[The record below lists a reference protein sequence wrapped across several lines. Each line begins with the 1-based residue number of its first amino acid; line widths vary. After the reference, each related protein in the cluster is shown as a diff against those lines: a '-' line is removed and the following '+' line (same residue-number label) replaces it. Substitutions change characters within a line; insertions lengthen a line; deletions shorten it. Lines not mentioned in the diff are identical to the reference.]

1 MESFIA
7 ILHIFVALILIAL
20 VLLQDTK
27 SGSVGGAFGGG
38 GSSSILGATGAVTL
52 AQKMTRWTAV
62 VFALTSIGLSV
73 FASRSQKSVMDSA
86 VLTNVPAA
94 TASSAPSST
103 TSPAAPA
110 APADAAAAPA
120 APSSAPAT
128 TGH

>member
-7 ILHIFVALILIAL
+7 ILHILVALILISL

-94 TASSAPSST
+94 TAPATTP
-103 TSPAAPA
+103 TSPAAGAPTA
-110 APADAAAAPA
+110 APVAPA
-120 APSSAPAT
+120 APGAPAT